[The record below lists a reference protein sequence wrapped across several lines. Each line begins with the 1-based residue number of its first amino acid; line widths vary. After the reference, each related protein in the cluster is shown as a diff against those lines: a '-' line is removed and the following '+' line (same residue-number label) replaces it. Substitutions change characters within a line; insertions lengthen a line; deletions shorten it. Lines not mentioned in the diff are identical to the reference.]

1 VLIAALLNRPAHAHN
16 TCPRLA
22 LIPQLLQLGQYLV
35 IDRCDSKINQLLTW
49 LAYVHVALQP
59 VVFNE
64 FVFGQPQPTFNKPII
79 SHEAD
84 RVLHWAVRRL
94 ATAASVL
101 LLIKGAPALGQLLGL
116 AECPWLTAVLGPTA
130 AAALAA
136 PPACGSEMLCGA
148 ALCSVT
154 GTHHVG
160 WVVPSLPHSYYLP
173 TAHIHG
179 FFFFLPA
186 FVLGGPPQ
194 WVLAGAAML
203 TGPLLTE
210 IILGDDATARRHEWA
225 AIWCMF
231 SLGQVRTA
239 AHCCTAASC
248 CTAPFS
254 SQGGCLAVFLLPAS
268 SWRPACPAV
277 QQLLHCSPV
286 LLHLQQFLALA
297 PRPCCVQVLLLFVVE
312 LLGSRFITGRAVIP
326 GSEAD
331 DAPGAAFSDLL
342 APARKAAALA
352 TGRTQRA
359 SAAVVAHA
367 PAARPSARGAAA
379 GRSHAQTLEEQGA
392 VPTQRRST
400 RLQSRGVM
408 A

>member
-1 VLIAALLNRPAHAHN
+1 M
-16 TCPRLA
+16 
-22 LIPQLLQLGQYLV
+22 
-35 IDRCDSKINQLLTW
+35 
-49 LAYVHVALQP
+49 
-59 VVFNE
+59 
-64 FVFGQPQPTFNKPII
+64 
-79 SHEAD
+79 
-84 RVLHWAVRRL
+84 HWAVRRL
-94 ATAASVL
+94 ATAASGL
-101 LLIKGAPALGQLLGL
+101 LLIKGAPALGQRLGL

-239 AHCCTAASC
+239 AHCCTAAPC

-254 SQGGCLAVFLLPAS
+254 SQGGCLAVFFAASVKRATSVSSRAAAASLFTCAAAPAAFFGACTPPMLCAGAAAVCGGTAREPVHYRTRCHS
-268 SWRPACPAV
+268 RIRGRRCTWRCFFRPACTRT
-277 QQLLHCSPV
+277 Q
-286 LLHLQQFLALA
+286 
-297 PRPCCVQVLLLFVVE
+297 
-312 LLGSRFITGRAVIP
+312 GSRTR
-326 GSEAD
+326 D
-331 DAPGAAFSDLL
+331 W
-342 APARKAAALA
+342 
-352 TGRTQRA
+352 
-359 SAAVVAHA
+359 AH
-367 PAARPSARGAAA
+367 PTRICCCRGACASCTA
-379 GRSHAQTLEEQGA
+379 PCLSLIHI
-392 VPTQRRST
+392 
-400 RLQSRGVM
+400 
-408 A
+408 